1 MRILVVVSDIPD
13 PPLNGSRVRNFH
25 LWPAIR
31 GLGHEVKLLGLDL
44 QGAAIRNRLVSPA
57 QTGEFFPPS
66 RPPAPLRAI
75 RAFFRSHYER
85 ARSSSLTSRLD
96 EIDRLWKPDV
106 IHAEELRMGFYLPA
120 FRGRHTNALQ
130 SITLHNVESY
140 LYRQIGAAGASPFRK
155 LQHWLRSQSLAR
167 YEREVIR
174 AADLVFAYSPIDRER
189 YREMYPAGN
198 WRMTRNGTDA
208 RHIPACAPGPRNTL
222 LLVGT
227 LSYAPNV
234 RGLWWFLDKVWPRLC
249 DEYALTVAGSGANQK
264 VRRRLNESRVRFI
277 DAPRDLTPLYRDNA
291 ICLVPL
297 LEASG
302 TRGRIVEACA
312 HGRLVITTKL
322 GLEGLDLAPGA
333 EGVIVADDPE
343 SYANAIKYWSAA
355 DDDLHQIAARGR
367 AAVLSRYDW
376 SVVATELVSNWT
388 SPSLAT
394 SPSARRDSLA
404 RCA

>member
-1 MRILVVVSDIPD
+1 
-13 PPLNGSRVRNFH
+13 
-25 LWPAIR
+25 
-31 GLGHEVKLLGLDL
+31 
-44 QGAAIRNRLVSPA
+44 
-57 QTGEFFPPS
+57 
-66 RPPAPLRAI
+66 
-75 RAFFRSHYER
+75 
-85 ARSSSLTSRLD
+85 
-96 EIDRLWKPDV
+96 
-106 IHAEELRMGFYLPA
+106 MGFYLPA